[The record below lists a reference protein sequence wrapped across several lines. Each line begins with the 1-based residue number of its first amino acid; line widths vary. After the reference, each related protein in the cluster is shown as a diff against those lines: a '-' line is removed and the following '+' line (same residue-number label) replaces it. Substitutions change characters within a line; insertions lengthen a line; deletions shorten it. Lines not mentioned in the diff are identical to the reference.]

1 MKKKRKIII
10 LIFIAIISIIVIFSV
25 VKSNIE
31 NNLKEL
37 INVSI
42 SDVDLSSVQNGN
54 YPGSY
59 KVFPIAVKVSVTV
72 RDHKISSIE
81 LLEHKNGHGT
91 PAEAILN
98 KIIEAQTLKV
108 DVISGAT
115 YSSVV
120 ILKAIENALSYSN

>member
-1 MKKKRKIII
+1 
-10 LIFIAIISIIVIFSV
+10 
-25 VKSNIE
+25 
-31 NNLKEL
+31 
-37 INVSI
+37 
-42 SDVDLSSVQNGN
+42 LSSAQNGT

-59 KVFPIAVKVSVTV
+59 KVFPIAVKVNVTV
-72 RDHKISSIE
+72 RDHKISSIVI
-81 LLEHKNGHGT
+81 LEHKNGQGT

-98 KIIEAQTLKV
+98 KVVETQTLKV